1 MPTVSQITEM
11 RQRRRLRDDRSPA
24 GRLGLGCSGLISLLL
39 ALAGIILAYAYAD
52 LTRSLPPVE
61 SLPVLLDPS
70 DGPLMQPTRLYDQTG
85 EHLLLSLE
93 NPCAPGRSYL
103 RLASSAEGQT
113 GTGETSLLPSNLI
126 TATLASADPRFWQHA
141 GFSLA
146 GLAQDR
152 QATLAQR
159 LAADLLLSD
168 EPAGLRR
175 ALRERLLA
183 AQMTEQYGRDQVLE
197 WYLNSANY
205 GHLAYGA
212 DAAARFYFGKPAS
225 ELSLAQAALLAA
237 AAETPELNPVDAPQ
251 AALERQKRIIQD
263 MLRYRLISP
272 EQGVQAAQE
281 ELTLASAASVEASLA
296 PAFTSLA
303 LRQLQTQIPSQ
314 RLERGGL
321 RVLTSLDY
329 ELQLQAACAAQIQVA
344 RAQGQPVNPAV
355 DQADCQAAR
364 LLPTSTLKIDPYPG
378 GLEAN
383 VIILDPLNGKIL
395 ALVGSAPEVLQETA
409 LPDRPAGSL
418 ATTFTYLTA
427 FTRGFSPASLVW
439 DIPGEDPASGGQNF
453 DGLYHGPMRL
463 RTALANDYLV
473 PAQQVLN
480 QVGIENVWRT
490 AQQIGAIPAGAQFD
504 QDADNPFF
512 LDQLNLLDVS
522 RALAVF
528 ANQGVL
534 SGRIL
539 EASQPASSQSASH
552 APALQPVVLERVE
565 EFTSQAGQPGQ
576 VWLEWNSY
584 QTRPIITPQLAYLM
598 TQALSDET
606 ARWPS
611 LGHPNALEIGRPS
624 AARLGRDA
632 SGSSNW
638 AVGYIPQRVVGVWLG
653 PAHALDV
660 LPADS
665 SGGVLPQAAAGLW
678 HALMQYA
685 SQEFPSQAWLMPGG
699 ISTAKVCDPSGL
711 LPTRY
716 CPNIVTEIFLEGSE
730 PTQVDTLYRPVQIN
744 RETGRLAT
752 VFTSLDLIDE
762 RIFLITPPE
771 AAAWARTAALPS
783 PPASYDLIP
792 IDLPSWPEAAVQS
805 PAMFAVVRGQVPI
818 TGVASGEEFASYR
831 IQVGP
836 GLNPQAWLQVG
847 EEITQPISNS
857 LLATWDTTGLS
868 GLYAVQ
874 LLVIREDQSLRR
886 AAIMVTVDNQPPQVQ
901 IEYPSGGAEL
911 ELARQE
917 SAVLQAA
924 ISDNLALQS
933 VDFYIDGRLLTS
945 FSQPPYAISWTL
957 KAGSHTLRVV
967 ATDQAGNTSEASVT
981 FVVK

>member
-1 MPTVSQITEM
+1 M
-11 RQRRRLRDDRSPA
+11 RQARRLHDDRSPA
-24 GRLGLGCSGLISLLL
+24 GKLGLGCSTLFSLLL
-39 ALAGIILAYAYAD
+39 ALAGIVLAYTYAD

-61 SLPVLLDPS
+61 SLSVLLDPT
-70 DGPLMQPTRLYDQTG
+70 DGLLMQPTRLYDQTG

-93 NPCAPGRSYL
+93 NPSAPGRSYL
-103 RLASSAEGQT
+103 RLAPASEAQTAAE
-113 GTGETSLLPSNLI
+113 ETSLLPSNLI

-146 GLAQDR
+146 GLAQDLH
-152 QATLAQR
+152 ATLAQR

-168 EPAGLRR
+168 EAAGLRR

-183 AQMTEQYGRDQVLE
+183 AQMTRRYGQSQVLE

-205 GHLAYGA
+205 GHLTYGA
-212 DAAARFYFGKPAS
+212 DAAARFYFGKTAS
-225 ELSLAQAALLAA
+225 ELSLAEAAILAA
-237 AAETPELNPVDAPQ
+237 AAEAPELNPVDAPQ
-251 AALERQKRIIQD
+251 AALERQKRIIQE
-263 MLRYRLISP
+263 MLRYRLIAP
-272 EQGVQAAQE
+272 EQGVQATQE
-281 ELTLASAASVEASLA
+281 VITLAPAASTGASLDVRQASLA

-321 RVLTSLDY
+321 RVLTTLDY
-329 ELQLQAACAAQIQVA
+329 DLQMQAACAAQIQAA

-355 DQADCQAAR
+355 DEVDCQAAR

-383 VIILDPLNGKIL
+383 VIILDPLSGQIL
-395 ALVGSAPEVLQETA
+395 ALVGAAPAALQETA

-418 ATTFTYLTA
+418 ASTFTYLTA

-439 DIPGEDPASGGQNF
+439 DIPGENPTSGVQNF

-463 RTALANDYLV
+463 RSALANDYLV

-490 AQQIGAIPAGAQFD
+490 AQQIGAIPTGAQLD

-512 LDQLNLLDVS
+512 LDKLNLLDVS
-522 RALAVF
+522 RAFAVF

-534 SGRIL
+534 TGRIL
-539 EASQPASSQSASH
+539 EASQPASRQSASP

-565 EFTSQAGQPGQ
+565 EFTSQAGQPGK
-576 VWLEWNSY
+576 VWLEWNSF

-624 AARLGRDA
+624 AARQGRDA
-632 SGSSNW
+632 SGSSSW

-653 PAHALDV
+653 PAHALEV
-660 LPADS
+660 LPVDP
-665 SGGVLPQAAAGLW
+665 SGRVLTQAVAGLW

-685 SQEFPSQAWLMPGG
+685 SQDFPSQAWIMPAGV
-699 ISTAKVCDPSGL
+699 SAAKVCDPSGL

-730 PTQVDTLYRPVQIN
+730 PTQVDNLYQPVQIN

-762 RIFLITPPE
+762 RIFLITPAE
-771 AAAWARTAALPS
+771 AAEWARTAGVPS
-783 PPASYDLIP
+783 PPATYDVIP
-792 IDLPSWPEAAVQS
+792 VSMPVWPEAAIQA
-805 PAMFAVVRGQVPI
+805 PAMFAFVRGKAPI
-818 TGVASGEEFASYR
+818 TGIASGEEFASYR

-868 GLYAVQ
+868 GLYALQ
-874 LLVIREDQSLRR
+874 LLVIRQDQSLRR
-886 AAIMVTVDNQPPQVQ
+886 VAIMVTVDNQSPQVQ

-911 ELARQE
+911 ELARQG

-924 ISDNLALQS
+924 ITDNLALQS

-945 FSQPPYAISWTL
+945 FSQPPYAISWPL

-967 ATDQAGNTSEASVT
+967 AADQAGNTSEASVT
-981 FVVK
+981 FIVK